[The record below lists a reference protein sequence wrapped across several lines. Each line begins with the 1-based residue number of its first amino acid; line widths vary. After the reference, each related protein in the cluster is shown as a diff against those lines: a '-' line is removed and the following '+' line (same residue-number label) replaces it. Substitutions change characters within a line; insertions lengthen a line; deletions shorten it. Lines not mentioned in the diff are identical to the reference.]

1 MTTKKTP
8 TVSKPRR
15 VAEMRANY
23 RLDYSQARPSRFAGR
38 AAQDR
43 VVVVLDPDIAA
54 VFHDSEAVNHAL
66 RAHLRDAAERQVAAG
81 KPPSSVGCF

>member
-1 MTTKKTP
+1 MTTKKAP
-8 TVSKPRR
+8 AVSKPRR

-23 RLDYSQARPSRFAGR
+23 RLDYSQARPNRFAGR

-66 RAHLRDAAERQVAAG
+66 RALISAMPANDR
-81 KPPSSVGCF
+81 